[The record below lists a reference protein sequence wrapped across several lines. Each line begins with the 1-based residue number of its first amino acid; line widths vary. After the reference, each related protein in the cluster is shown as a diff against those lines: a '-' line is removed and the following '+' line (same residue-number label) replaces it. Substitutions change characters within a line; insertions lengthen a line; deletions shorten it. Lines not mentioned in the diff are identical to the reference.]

1 MRDKILRLELYDKF
15 EDESLIKEV
24 LSSLPVRVE
33 NTLTH
38 YRTKILGKVPIDRDS
53 YDPPR
58 MGNVYLIWLLLSLH
72 TGIYLRCIKSIYDE
86 EKFICQDCS
95 PSSVDSSVA
104 SPAPAMVQP
113 VQCSLE
119 ERSDISPE
127 QDTQPLSGEHWFK
140 P

>member
-1 MRDKILRLELYDKF
+1 MEDLYVSDTELDNDQIY
-15 EDESLIKEV
+15 
-24 LSSLPVRVE
+24 
-33 NTLTH
+33 TL
-38 YRTKILGKVPIDRDS
+38 
-53 YDPPR
+53 
-58 MGNVYLIWLLLSLH
+58 
-72 TGIYLRCIKSIYDE
+72 SIYDE

-95 PSSVDSSVA
+95 PSGVDSSVA
-104 SPAPAMVQP
+104 SPAPATVQP